1 MLRPILAVIAAV
13 MVLAAPCAAQQATT
27 FGGLKADVKAPV
39 EVSSDALS
47 VNQADGSA
55 TFTGNVVIAQGAMR
69 LSAAEVKVVYAG
81 EGQNRI
87 ESLKATGGVTL
98 VSGED
103 AAEARE
109 AIYEVEAGEVTL
121 TGDVILTRGENVLSG
136 ERMVV
141 NLAAGTAAVDGRV
154 RSVFQPGGN

>member
-1 MLRPILAVIAAV
+1 MPRPIVA
-13 MVLAAPCAAQQATT
+13 VLAALIASTVPAAAQTATT

-55 TFTGNVVIAQGAMR
+55 TFTGNVVIGQGTMR

-81 EGQNRI
+81 QGQNRI
-87 ESLKATGGVTL
+87 QSLTATGG
-98 VSGED
+98 EY
-103 AAEARE
+103 AAEAKQ
-109 AIYEVEAGEVTL
+109 AVYEVEAGEVTL
-121 TGDVILTRGENVLSG
+121 TGDVIVTRGENVLSG

-141 NLAAGTAAVDGRV
+141 DLAKGTAAVEGRV
-154 RSVFQPGGN
+154 RSVFRPDAD

>member
-1 MLRPILAVIAAV
+1 MPRPIVA
-13 MVLAAPCAAQQATT
+13 VLAALIASTVPAAAQTATT

-55 TFTGNVVIAQGAMR
+55 TFTGNVVIGQGAMR

-81 EGQNRI
+81 QGQNRI
-87 ESLKATGGVTL
+87 QSLTATGGVTL

-103 AAEARE
+103 AAEAKQ
-109 AIYEVEAGEVTL
+109 AVYEVEAGEVTL
-121 TGDVILTRGENVLSG
+121 TGDVIVTRGENVLSG

-141 NLAAGTAAVDGRV
+141 DLAKGTAAVEGRV
-154 RSVFQPGGN
+154 RSVFRPDAD